1 MIALYVLGLIGA
13 LASAIWAATARR
25 AWIAQA
31 ALGGVWVSLAALA
44 LARSAGPVALALA
57 LGGVGI
63 VSGAWATGA
72 GGPSADSPRA
82 RCAAWALGAWILLAL
97 LVALLVPAARM
108 GAADAEV
115 WRGLASALLGRF
127 GPAAVGVAL
136 LGLAVIL
143 GVRRKE
149 D

>member
-1 MIALYVLGLIGA
+1 MIVLYVLGLIGA

-72 GGPSADSPRA
+72 GGPSDSPRV

-97 LVALLVPAARM
+97 LAALLVPAAHM
-108 GAADAEV
+108 SAADAEA
-115 WRGLASALLGRF
+115 WRGLAPALLGRF

-136 LGLAVIL
+136 LGLAAIL
-143 GVRRKE
+143 GVRREE